1 MTPSTIS
8 PSLMN
13 NPRRIRLL
21 IGLVIALAA
30 LNIGL
35 LSWLWLKPARPAFGR
50 NRLTNPTFLADT
62 LQFDARQ
69 RQQLDSLQKRYFGEI
84 RPRFRQLR
92 TERKAYFRL
101 VDATFTAEQRRTQR
115 LAFYQKSAELDSITL
130 AHFDNVAGL
139 CTPQQRQLLSKLLTD
154 MPRRTFRRAGR

>member
-1 MTPSTIS
+1 
-8 PSLMN
+8 MN
-13 NPRRIRLL
+13 NSHRIRLL

-35 LSWLWLKPARPAFGR
+35 LAWLWLKPARPVFGR

-62 LQFDARQ
+62 LKFNASQ
-69 RQQLDSLQKRYFGEI
+69 RQQLDSLQKRYFGEV

-92 TERKAYFRL
+92 NDRKAYFRL

-130 AHFDNVAGL
+130 AHFDNVAAL
-139 CTPQQRQLLSKLLTD
+139 CTPPQRQLLSKLLTE
-154 MPRRTFRRAGR
+154 MPRRNFRRTAR

>member
-1 MTPSTIS
+1 
-8 PSLMN
+8 MN
-13 NPRRIRLL
+13 NPSRIRLL

-35 LSWLWLKPARPAFGR
+35 LSWLWLKPGRAPFGR

-62 LQFDARQ
+62 LTFDASQRQ
-69 RQQLDSLQKRYFGEI
+69 RLDSLQKRYFAEV

-92 TERKAYFRL
+92 NERKAYFRL
-101 VDATFTAEQRRTQR
+101 VDATFTAEQRRTLR
-115 LAFYQKSAELDSITL
+115 LAFHQQSAELDSLTL
-130 AHFDNVAGL
+130 AHFDNVAAL
-139 CTPQQRQLLSKLLTD
+139 CTPPQRQLLNKLLTE